1 MCLYSKSGGQSGKQS
16 AVTDSSNVT
25 TLSHI
30 GVQVFGHSHGRW
42 FRHVHGETAQLQ
54 TSRFVLL
61 PQQNFL
67 LLLRLPV
74 KVDQTRLVQVSSED
88 TKEFNEMTAQK
99 QLIETALSK
108 YKQGYLDYI
117 GLV

>member
-1 MCLYSKSGGQSGKQS
+1 M
-16 AVTDSSNVT
+16 TDSSNIT

-30 GVQVFGHSHGRW
+30 GVQVFGHSHGAW
-42 FRHVHGETAQLQ
+42 FSHVPEETVQLL
-54 TSRFVLL
+54 TSRFALL

-67 LLLRLPV
+67 LLLHLPV

-88 TKEFNEMTAQK
+88 IKEFNEMTAQT

-108 YKQGYLDYI
+108 YKQG
-117 GLV
+117 